1 MMAIP
6 GPAARRKYPGVERRN
21 KSGITRIAIRS
32 PVGINYS
39 LEDLLLLLSE
49 PE

>member
-6 GPAARRKYPGVERRN
+6 GPAARRKYRRVKRRN
-21 KSGITRIAIRS
+21 KSGITRIVIHP
-32 PVGINYS
+32 PVGIDYS
-39 LEDLLLLLSE
+39 LENLLLLLSE